1 MKKIVVAV
9 DGPAG
14 SGKSTVSKKTAVRMN
29 LKYIDSGAIYRSI
42 TWFFLNKYGNL
53 SSGMDFENDFGWID
67 IRQDFTMNG
76 ESKTYLNGTEVTA
89 LIRAENIVA
98 NIGIIS
104 DQIKIRNFVNS
115 LLRAWTEKDS
125 IIMDGRDIGSVVF
138 PTADLK
144 IYLDA
149 SVDIRA
155 VRRVGEYKEMGKNLD
170 EMSIKNQIMLRDKQ
184 DMSRPFGALVKCE
197 DAVFIDT
204 SQMSA
209 EEVIDKMC
217 GLISEKLQFS

>member
-14 SGKSTVSKKTAVRMN
+14 SGKSTVSRKTAVRMN

-42 TWFFLNKYGNL
+42 TWFYLGKYGNL
-53 SSGMDFENDFGWID
+53 SGGMDFESDFASININQEFSPEGS
-67 IRQDFTMNG
+67 
-76 ESKTYLNGTEVTA
+76 SKTYVNGTEVTQ

-98 NIGIIS
+98 NIGVIS
-104 DQIKIRNFVNS
+104 DNIKIRNFVNS
-115 LLRAWTEKDS
+115 LLRAWSEKNS

-138 PTADLK
+138 PDADLK
-144 IYLDA
+144 LYIDA

-155 VRRVGEYKEMGKNLD
+155 ARRVGEYKEMGKNLD

-184 DMSRPFGALVKCE
+184 DMSRPFGALVKCD
-197 DAVFIDT
+197 DALIIDT
-204 SQMSA
+204 SHMSA
-209 EEVIDKMC
+209 NEVIEKMC
-217 GLISEKLQFS
+217 SLISEKLLF